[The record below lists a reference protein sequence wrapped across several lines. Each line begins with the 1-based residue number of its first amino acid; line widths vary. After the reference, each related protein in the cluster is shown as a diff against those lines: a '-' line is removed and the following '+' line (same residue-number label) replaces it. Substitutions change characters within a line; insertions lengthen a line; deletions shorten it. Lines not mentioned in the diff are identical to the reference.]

1 MGMIAFYAGLIIGVL
16 VGMVLMVLWSK
27 VIIREEVSP
36 LPESGEGYAPVSVKT
51 VEL

>member
-27 VIIREEVSP
+27 VIVREEVSP
-36 LPESGEGYAPVSVKT
+36 LPQSGEGYPQSVKT